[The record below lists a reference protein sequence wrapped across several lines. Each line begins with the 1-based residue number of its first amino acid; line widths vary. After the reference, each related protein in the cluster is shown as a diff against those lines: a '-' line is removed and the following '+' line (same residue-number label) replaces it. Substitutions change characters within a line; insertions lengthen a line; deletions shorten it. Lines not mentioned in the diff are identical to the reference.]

1 MELEPQPVSVLAKLA
16 QGRAAIGRNGGARA
30 DLLAL
35 NAILKLHG
43 APSQAFGAV
52 DGVPVG
58 LVLQRRAELAAAG
71 VHRHFLSDVTP
82 SVLGVESIIVPPPG
96 VEPRAVDDYGERLL
110 LRGWC
115 AGASDG
121 AAAVAAGEAC
131 LRALQPNESSRRP
144 IRVVRVVEGA
154 GGEGGP
160 GYRYDGL
167 YLALRRTS
175 AAAEMLGASTEP
187 CYLLVRA
194 PSQPPLPPAPV
205 EGSAV
210 GGGPA
215 AAEAAAAAAVAS
227 SHMGL
232 GVEERDPLAY
242 LPSELEAVA
251 GDARRVSVEE
261 ALSFSALVSLPSC
274 SPRAPL
280 PPPLCPPRRPW
291 TRHRCVCRCS
301 PSPSP
306 QALRRLLAARKALVA
321 SMEPHEVL
329 EVAAL
334 REASVRRIRAA
345 VEMLHAP
352 DDPSSALL
360 PPPTLP
366 PWPSRLRNSA

>member
-187 CYLLVRA
+187 CYLL
-194 PSQPPLPPAPV
+194 
-205 EGSAV
+205 
-210 GGGPA
+210 
-215 AAEAAAAAAVAS
+215 
-227 SHMGL
+227 
-232 GVEERDPLAY
+232 ERDPLAY

-261 ALSFSALVSLPSC
+261 ALSFSAL
-274 SPRAPL
+274 
-280 PPPLCPPRRPW
+280 
-291 TRHRCVCRCS
+291 
-301 PSPSP
+301 
-306 QALRRLLAARKALVA
+306 ALRRLLAARKALVA

>member
-131 LRALQPNESSRRP
+131 LRALQPNESSRRQ

-194 PSQPPLPPAPV
+194 PSQPPLPPPPSRRATWAWVWRSETRSRTCPR
-205 EGSAV
+205 SWRL
-210 GGGPA
+210 
-215 AAEAAAAAAVAS
+215 S
-227 SHMGL
+227 
-232 GVEERDPLAY
+232 LA
-242 LPSELEAVA
+242 
-251 GDARRVSVEE
+251 
-261 ALSFSALVSLPSC
+261 
-274 SPRAPL
+274 
-280 PPPLCPPRRPW
+280 
-291 TRHRCVCRCS
+291 T
-301 PSPSP
+301 
-306 QALRRLLAARKALVA
+306 LAA
-321 SMEPHEVL
+321 
-329 EVAAL
+329 
-334 REASVRRIRAA
+334 
-345 VEMLHAP
+345 
-352 DDPSSALL
+352 
-360 PPPTLP
+360 
-366 PWPSRLRNSA
+366 